1 MNRVLFIAAFALI
14 GLTSCSL
21 REEQDNLVNL
31 IDPSGNIIAEFN
43 CKSNEIRTFDND
55 SPFVIGK
62 WYSKDDF
69 ISFATNDGIAAI
81 DIPEIIRNL
90 ESQCE
95 WYLLS

>member
-1 MNRVLFIAAFALI
+1 MNKLLFLAVFALI
-14 GLTSCSL
+14 TLTSCSGKK
-21 REEQDNLVNL
+21 EQDKLVNL
-31 IDPSGNIIAEFN
+31 IDLSGNIIAEFN

-69 ISFATNDGIAAI
+69 ISFSTDEGIAAI

-90 ESQCE
+90 EGQCE
-95 WYLLS
+95 